1 MHSLHEIFALYF
13 LASSMMLFYDQFVIY
28 DEEDAQKH
36 IISKLIK
43 QEDSEL
49 EKEKKYI
56 YNAK

>member
-1 MHSLHEIFALYF
+1 MHPLHKIFAVYF
-13 LASSMMLFYDQFVIY
+13 LASSMMLFFDKFVIY